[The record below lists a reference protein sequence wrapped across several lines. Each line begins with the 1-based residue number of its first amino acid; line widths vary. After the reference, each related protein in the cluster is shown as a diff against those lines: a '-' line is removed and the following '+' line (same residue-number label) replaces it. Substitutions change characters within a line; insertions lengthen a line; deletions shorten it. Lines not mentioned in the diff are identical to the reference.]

1 MITGAAKLITMR
13 AIREEEGRWKMMEV
27 REQGREGEKR
37 R

>member
-13 AIREEEGRWKMMEV
+13 EQEGRWKMMEV